1 MRKWIMALMALIC
14 VSAMATEGVHFTRSG
29 VRDMLIRVSG
39 QERYLLIPIEEAAPE
54 YRMQVI
60 EDGRIVRTVVLR
72 LAAKGKI
79 DYYVPMDLS
88 AFNRESL
95 VLAVHVWNQPD
106 GERQREVSPMEYIAW
121 NELKLANTFDTSN
134 WDKYRPI
141 YHHTPLYGWMNDPN
155 GMFYKD
161 GVWHL
166 YYQYNPYCSMW
177 QNMTWAHSSSKDLI
191 HWTHEPIAIEPDV
204 LGTIFSGSAVVDA
217 NNTAGFGKDA
227 VIAMYTSAE
236 LMGQCQSLAYST
248 DNGLTFTKY
257 SGNPIMTAPIPDF
270 RDPNF
275 FWNEQT
281 NEWNLVLACGQE
293 MRFYAS
299 ADLKNWRYLSAFGSG
314 YGSHSGVWECPDL
327 MRLPVR
333 GTKEH
338 KWVLLCNINP
348 GGPFGGSATQYFVGD
363 WDGKTFTCEHNDTRW
378 MDYGKDHYATV
389 SFSNAPE
396 ERHTMIVWMS
406 NWQYAG
412 QVPTKQFRSANALP
426 RDIDLFKDND
436 GRYII
441 GVRPSPECE
450 QLRGEEVTALPE
462 AAIIELTTI
471 SKKNPTTLTLSNSKG
486 EKVVM
491 TIDPKTNTFTT
502 DRRHSG
508 ITDFS
513 EAFAAV
519 TTTPLY
525 VNAKKYKVVIYLDRC
540 SLEAFDSDGHWAMT
554 NLVFPTEPY
563 DQIETNGKVK
573 IYNIKY

>member
-1 MRKWIMALMALIC
+1 M
-14 VSAMATEGVHFTRSG
+14 
-29 VRDMLIRVSG
+29 
-39 QERYLLIPIEEAAPE
+39 
-54 YRMQVI
+54 
-60 EDGRIVRTVVLR
+60 
-72 LAAKGKI
+72 
-79 DYYVPMDLS
+79 
-88 AFNRESL
+88 
-95 VLAVHVWNQPD
+95 
-106 GERQREVSPMEYIAW
+106 
-121 NELKLANTFDTSN
+121 
-134 WDKYRPI
+134 
-141 YHHTPLYGWMNDPN
+141 
-155 GMFYKD
+155 
-161 GVWHL
+161 
-166 YYQYNPYCSMW
+166 
-177 QNMTWAHSSSKDLI
+177 
-191 HWTHEPIAIEPDV
+191 
-204 LGTIFSGSAVVDA
+204 
-217 NNTAGFGKDA
+217 
-227 VIAMYTSAE
+227 
-236 LMGQCQSLAYST
+236 
-248 DNGLTFTKY
+248 
-257 SGNPIMTAPIPDF
+257 
-270 RDPNF
+270 
-275 FWNEQT
+275 
-281 NEWNLVLACGQE
+281 
-293 MRFYAS
+293 
-299 ADLKNWRYLSAFGSG
+299 
-314 YGSHSGVWECPDL
+314 
-327 MRLPVR
+327 
-333 GTKEH
+333 
-338 KWVLLCNINP
+338 LLCNINP

-363 WDGKTFTCEHNDTRW
+363 WDGKTFTCEHHDTRW

-426 RDIDLFKDND
+426 RDIDLFKDKD

-462 AAIIELTTI
+462 AAIIELTTT